1 MAKAMLELQA
11 LLGAQNVTELE
22 CQIIKKHLRK
32 AEEEII
38 EKLQTVFL
46 DARFFYLLDLY
57 RQQTACRFIGW
68 RTIRIRLYSGERYP
82 IQSPVFLRSKPK
94 DRRRRA
100 KRRDVTRHL
109 GLELLGFQH
118 KCSPLLVK
126 NCISMATLC
135 PSFDM
140 GAQVLRSL
148 GIRMDHRLLQTLCY
162 RTADHIM
169 TKRQANVVDPSWQK
183 SGLRLLICIDGG
195 RLRHRQSRRGRKKKG
210 AKRHGY
216 STDWVAP
223 WLLTI
228 HCVDQTGKVLRKHRP
243 IYDGT
248 VGDIDAAFDLLRG
261 YLERINVKE
270 SEVVSFCADGGN
282 GIWERFEKLEETL
295 PDVVAVHQVLDY
307 THAKQ
312 NLKEIAD
319 LIHQACGVWDYEYE
333 TVLKQLNTWLW
344 QGKIDA
350 IEMFINKRLHRKR
363 QKKKAMK
370 KLNGYFGDHRK
381 FQYQTFQEAGLP
393 MGSGTVESAIR
404 RVINL
409 RIKGPGQFWKLEN
422 AERMIFL
429 RSQVLSGRWPFV
441 LDSAINQPVNM
452 LDYSILT
459 QQPLAA

>member
-1 MAKAMLELQA
+1 MAKEILKLEA
-11 LLGAQNVTELE
+11 LLGAQNVSEFE
-22 CQIIKKHLRK
+22 CQIITKHLRK
-32 AEEEII
+32 AEEEIV
-38 EKLQTVFL
+38 EKLQAVLL
-46 DARFFYLLDLY
+46 DARFLYLIDLY
-57 RQQTACRFIGW
+57 SQQTACHFIGW
-68 RTIRIRLYSGERYP
+68 RPVRIRLHSGERYR

-100 KRRDVTRHL
+100 NRRGVTRHL
-109 GLELLGFQH
+109 GLELLGIQH
-118 KCSPLLVK
+118 KCSPLVVR
-126 NCISMATLC
+126 NCILIATLC
-135 PSFDM
+135 PSFDT
-140 GAQVLRSL
+140 GAEVLRSL

-162 RTADHIM
+162 RTADRIM
-169 TKRQANVVDPSWQK
+169 TNRQGNVVDASWQQP
-183 SGLRLLICIDGG
+183 GLRLLICIDGG
-195 RLRHRQSRRGRKKKG
+195 RLRRRQGYRGRKKKG

-228 HCVDQTGKVLRKHRP
+228 HCVDETGKVPRNHRP

-248 VGDIDAAFDLLRG
+248 VGGIDAAFDLLTG

-270 SEVVSFCADGGN
+270 AEVVTFCADGGN

-295 PDVVAVHQVLDY
+295 LGVKVHRVLDY

-319 LIHQACGVWDYEYE
+319 LIHQACGIWDYEYQ
-333 TVLKQLNTWLW
+333 TVLKRLKTWLW
-344 QGKIDA
+344 QGNINKIKT
-350 IEMFINKRLHRKR
+350 FINERLHRKR
-363 QKKKAMK
+363 QKKKALK
-370 KLNGYFGDHRK
+370 KLNGYFSDIGK

-393 MGSGTVESAIR
+393 IGSGTVESAIR

-429 RSQVLSGRWPFV
+429 RSQVLSGQWPFV
-441 LDSAINQPVNM
+441 FESALKQPFNILDSN
-452 LDYSILT
+452 IL
-459 QQPLAA
+459 QKEPLAA

>member
-1 MAKAMLELQA
+1 MLELQA
-11 LLGAQNVTELE
+11 LLGAENVTELE
-22 CQIIKKHLRK
+22 SQIIKKHLRK
-32 AEEEII
+32 AEKEII
-38 EKLQTVFL
+38 EKLQTILL
-46 DARFFYLLDLY
+46 DARFLYLVDLY
-57 RQQTACRFIGW
+57 RQQTACGFIGW
-68 RTIRIRLYSGERYP
+68 RTICIRLYSGERYR

-118 KCSPLLVK
+118 KCSPLLVR
-126 NCISMATLC
+126 NCILMATLC

-140 GAQVLRSL
+140 GAQVLRHL

-162 RTADHIM
+162 RTADRIM
-169 TKRQANVVDPSWQK
+169 TNRQANVVDASWQK
-183 SGLRLLICIDGG
+183 PGLRLLICIDGG
-195 RLRHRQSRRGRKKKG
+195 RLRRRQSYRGRKKKG
-210 AKRHGY
+210 AKCHRY

-228 HCVDQTGKVLRKHRP
+228 HCVDETGKVLRKHRP

-248 VGDIDAAFDLLRG
+248 VGDIDAAFDLLRR

-270 SEVVSFCADGGN
+270 AEVVSFCADGGN
-282 GIWERFEKLEETL
+282 GIWERFDKLEETL
-295 PDVVAVHQVLDY
+295 GDVAVHRVLDY

-333 TVLKQLNTWLW
+333 SVLKQLNTWLW
-344 QGKIDA
+344 QGNIDKIKA
-350 IEMFINKRLHRKR
+350 LINERLYRKR
-363 QKKKAMK
+363 QKKKALK
-370 KLNGYFGDHRK
+370 KLKGYFGDTGK
-381 FQYQTFQEAGLP
+381 FQYQTFQQAGLP
-393 MGSGTVESAIR
+393 LGSGTVESAIR

-429 RSQVLSGRWPFV
+429 RSQVLSGRWSFV
-441 LDSAINQPVNM
+441 LESALNHPINM
-452 LDYSILT
+452 LDSSIL
-459 QQPLAA
+459 QEQRRVA